1 MSMST
6 TSQPLGDAAYHRDLG
21 AGLALRWSTAA
32 DLERLAALYGGV
44 FREGPDAP
52 PNAPIQTQV
61 GDLMSGRHPLI
72 APTDFALVEDTASG
86 AAVAAACLMAQ
97 TWRYE
102 GIPLPVGRP
111 ELVATAPE
119 YRDRGL
125 MRAIFALLHA
135 RSAARG
141 DLALG
146 ITGIYHYFRQFGYE
160 YALDLSGGP
169 DVALSALPA
178 LEAGA
183 AEPYILR
190 PATVADIPRL
200 MALYERQSADAAVS
214 TSIDAAYWRWQL
226 DGMAA
231 ADMERPAVHMI
242 VAAGDA
248 AAQPCGYVVTA
259 RLRPLLRDDDLE
271 VLALAVEPEVSLP
284 ALAPS
289 LLRALGALPPA
300 VPEAP
305 LARLVFSLGR
315 SHPIYALFG
324 PRLAPTLRRRYA
336 WYVRVPNLPGFV
348 RHVAPALE
356 RRLATSPAAGYSG
369 VLHLDLYRGGLR
381 LALERGRLVAVEEW
395 RVPPWGEAQAGVP
408 ALVFLQLLFGYRGL
422 DALRDAYPDVWTADD
437 TSHAVLQGLFPARP
451 SWVQYLD

>member
-1 MSMST
+1 MST
-6 TSQPLGDAAYHRDLG
+6 SPQSLGDATYRRDLG
-21 AGLALRWSTAA
+21 AGLELRWSTAA
-32 DLERLAALYGGV
+32 DLERLAALYGDV
-44 FREGPDAP
+44 FREGPEAP
-52 PNAPIQTQV
+52 PDAHVQTQV

-72 APTDFALVEDTASG
+72 APTDFALVEHTASG
-86 AAVAAACLMAQ
+86 VTVAAACLMAQ

-111 ELVATAPE
+111 EIVAVAPE

-178 LEAGA
+178 LEADA

-190 PATVADIPRL
+190 LATVADIPRL

-214 TSIDAAYWRWQL
+214 TGIDAAYWRWQL
-226 DGMAA
+226 DGLAA

-248 AAQPCGYVVTA
+248 AAHPCGYVVTA
-259 RLRPLLRDDDLE
+259 RLRPLLREDDLE
-271 VLALAVEPEVSLP
+271 VLALAVEPETSLP
-284 ALAPS
+284 VLAPS

-369 VLHLDLYRGGLR
+369 ALHLDFYRGGLR
-381 LALERGRLVAVEEW
+381 VVLERGRLVAVEEW
-395 RVPPWGEAQAGVP
+395 RVPPRGEAQAGFP
-408 ALVFLQLLFGYRGL
+408 ALVFLQLLFGHRSL

-437 TSHAVLQGLFPARP
+437 TSHAVLEGLFPARP